1 MGGLGP
7 RPKVRF
13 HTKSALGEPRRPD
26 QLKVLRDLRR
36 TCSPSGR
43 VGMPLEEKA
52 DVEFVGHAD
61 AAMHLQALGRRRAR
75 RLACLGLGDRDVERD
90 GIGAASIDC
99 SA

>member
-1 MGGLGP
+1 M
-7 RPKVRF
+7 K
-13 HTKSALGEPRRPD
+13 RRVSEQHRIDP
-26 QLKVLRDLRR
+26 
-36 TCSPSGR
+36 G
-43 VGMPLEEKA
+43 PLEEKA
-52 DVEFVGHAD
+52 DVEFIGHAD